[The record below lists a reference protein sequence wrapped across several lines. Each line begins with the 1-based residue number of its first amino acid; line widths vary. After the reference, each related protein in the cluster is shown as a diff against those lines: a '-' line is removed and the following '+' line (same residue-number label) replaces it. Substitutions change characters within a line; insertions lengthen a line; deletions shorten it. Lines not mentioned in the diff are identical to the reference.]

1 MKPTKNEFLAAIA
14 EIEQLSPAPRVLCRA
29 LPLLRDPN
37 CDLRDVVEL
46 IKVDTALT
54 ADIIRGAN
62 SAFYGAGDQVSSLDR
77 AVQKIGLRESFRL
90 LNLAVTH
97 IFAARDLGSYGISA
111 DEFWAESLFH
121 GLFLQELARVTG
133 DYDTDTANTIGLLR
147 FIGRLAINQSIADLG
162 AGLFWRA
169 ENPLEEWELDSVGF
183 TQSYAAAVLL
193 RAWHFPEE
201 LCEAIEYQN
210 EPEKAAASNWLAQA
224 LAFSSQVVPLGT
236 WEEIESRGELAAVSR
251 FAQRYDLSADHING
265 LVAAARSGY
274 QAISQKLYD

>member
-37 CDLRDVVEL
+37 CDLRDVVAL

-62 SAFYGAGDQVSSLDR
+62 SAFYGADDQVSSLDR

-90 LNLAVTH
+90 LNLAVAH

-121 GLFLQELARVTG
+121 GLLLQELARVTG
-133 DYDTDTANTIGLLR
+133 DYDTDTANTMGLLR

-162 AGLFWRA
+162 AGLFWQGDVS
-169 ENPLEEWELDSVGF
+169 LDDWELDSVGF
-183 TQSYAAAVLL
+183 AQSYAAAVLL
-193 RAWHFPEE
+193 RAWRFPEE
-201 LCEAIEYQN
+201 LCEAIEYQT

-236 WEEIESRGELAAVSR
+236 WEEIEPAGELAVASP
-251 FAQRYDLSADHING
+251 FAQRYNLTSDRVG
-265 LVAAARSGY
+265 ELVATARAGY
-274 QAISQKLYD
+274 RAISQKLYD